1 MGVNVVSKPGFEK
14 KRNHSFSKKN
24 LWFSSNNPT
33 ASSPHP
39 GTLETEG
46 GRAAGAAVGTA
57 TGTATGRSGVSPSK
71 GP

>member
-1 MGVNVVSKPGFEK
+1 MGFHVVSKPGFEK
-14 KRNHSFSKKN
+14 KRNLSFSKEI
-24 LWFSSNNPT
+24 LCFSSNNPT
-33 ASSPHP
+33 AASPHP

-46 GRAAGAAVGTA
+46 GRAAGAVGTP